1 VNEIPGIIPEP
12 PKVAVT
18 KPVYNRTFPY
28 NGRFYHANI
37 AGGKCLTWHN
47 EDGFLTSIQT
57 PKKVMKKA
65 LREWRKL
72 NPPRDRFALPNI
84 TRCTYHM
91 TVLLRDWLN
100 SKIQG
105 ASK

>member
-28 NGRFYHANI
+28 NGRFYHA
-37 AGGKCLTWHN
+37 
-47 EDGFLTSIQT
+47 